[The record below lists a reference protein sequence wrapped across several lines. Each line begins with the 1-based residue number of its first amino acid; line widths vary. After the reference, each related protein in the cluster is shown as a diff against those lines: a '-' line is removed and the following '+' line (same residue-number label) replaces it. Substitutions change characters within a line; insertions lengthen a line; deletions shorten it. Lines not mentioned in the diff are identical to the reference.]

1 MTLHPQ
7 AQSRSRARFLADR
20 IRTFIQ
26 SEAVLAIAA
35 LAAAASMAAFPPVP
49 DNLPAYLEAI
59 DLRTIGLLFCLMTV
73 VAGFTRAGLLARA
86 RTLLT
91 RGQSGARRIV
101 LLLVTIS
108 FFASMVVTNDVALIS
123 FVPLTLL
130 LLQHATP
137 RMLIIALV
145 AQTVAANLGSM
156 MTPIGNPQNIY
167 LYSTFNIGLGTF
179 LVTLAPYGILGLAA
193 SLLPCVL
200 IPNEPL
206 AANELRETSINR
218 HLLAVYS
225 VLFALAL
232 ACVGRIV
239 SWELC
244 TIVTIV
250 ACLAFD
256 RSVLKHIDYSL
267 LATFVCFFI
276 FVGNLKHVDAL
287 VTALQGLLAGR
298 EVLVSALTSQ
308 VISNVPAAIMLSGF
322 THGACLV

>member
-1 MTLHPQ
+1 M
-7 AQSRSRARFLADR
+7 
-20 IRTFIQ
+20 
-26 SEAVLAIAA
+26 
-35 LAAAASMAAFPPVP
+35 
-49 DNLPAYLEAI
+49 
-59 DLRTIGLLFCLMTV
+59 
-73 VAGFTRAGLLARA
+73 
-86 RTLLT
+86 
-91 RGQSGARRIV
+91 
-101 LLLVTIS
+101 
-108 FFASMVVTNDVALIS
+108 
-123 FVPLTLL
+123 
-130 LLQHATP
+130 
-137 RMLIIALV
+137 
-145 AQTVAANLGSM
+145 
-156 MTPIGNPQNIY
+156 
-167 LYSTFNIGLGTF
+167 
-179 LVTLAPYGILGLAA
+179 GLAA

-206 AANELRETSINR
+206 AANELREAPINR

-256 RSVLKHIDYSL
+256 RSVLRHIDYSL

-322 THGACLV
+322 THNATGLLIGTNIGGLGTPVASLASLITLRIYARFGNAQTGRYLLYFLVYNVILLALFLALAYVLGQA